1 MGRRGL
7 QEGMGGARQV
17 SWPNRASPSVCRAR
31 EWLADSR
38 AARARRRQRVLS
50 FDIHHDTCTILK
62 KGKVERTEAIS
73 SLVAFTEDDT
83 HATVLSLQ
91 FAPPDDP
98 KKAKKFEEV
107 VRLEVLNPFD
117 RQIIKE
123 LMAHA
128 TETGSL
134 EDLEDSFP
142 KQTLHHSVLQLQEK
156 SSFKTSYCVLVKWK
170 LYIYEDWSVA
180 APEMLWRKRFHADG
194 CPSCWQVQQAH
205 RQLLVPHGRGCGEG
219 REGRPQAR
227 APHIPRADQHPLRGR
242 GVKW

>member
-1 MGRRGL
+1 M
-7 QEGMGGARQV
+7 

-170 LYIYEDWSVA
+170 LYIYEDWYSKHTASSLCLMGVDVEKDA
-180 APEMLWRKRFHADG
+180 KDGRKLVLHTSPVPTNIRCAD
-194 CPSCWQVQQAH
+194 
-205 RQLLVPHGRGCGEG
+205 E
-219 REGRPQAR
+219 E
-227 APHIPRADQHPLRGR
+227 
-242 GVKW
+242 

>member
-1 MGRRGL
+1 M
-7 QEGMGGARQV
+7 
-17 SWPNRASPSVCRAR
+17 
-31 EWLADSR
+31 
-38 AARARRRQRVLS
+38 LS

-156 SSFKTSYCVLVKWK
+156 SSFKTNYCVLVKWK
-170 LYIYEDWSVA
+170 LYVYGYVWPV
-180 APEMLWRKRFHADG
+180 
-194 CPSCWQVQQAH
+194 
-205 RQLLVPHGRGCGEG
+205 
-219 REGRPQAR
+219 
-227 APHIPRADQHPLRGR
+227 
-242 GVKW
+242 